1 MLLHFYS
8 NMLCAMNM
16 LIFLG
21 DRKSVCLKLR
31 MSISFNS
38 SRNNNNSKN
47 IKEPQQLPR
56 DSQSKGSISQ
66 TTYSNQ
72 RPQQPQQ
79 TDQRTVLAQGLNT
92 AATHNGSQP
101 VHGTMTDEVNS
112 CIQPEGSR
120 HMVKQ
125 GTVMST
131 PRLGSLEAPSEQ
143 LSQPMPPSL
152 ERYLRENPSED
163 ASIYGRLQAQQ
174 QPQSQSDPGEDWS
187 LYDACPRHVSL
198 RIRVLTQKEK
208 TKFYGT
214 SSGNSVYARGIMY
227 FDRCHRR
234 CYR

>member
-38 SRNNNNSKN
+38 SRNNNNLKN
-47 IKEPQQLPR
+47 IEEPQQLPR

-72 RPQQPQQ
+72 RPQQPQ
-79 TDQRTVLAQGLNT
+79 RSVLVQGLNR